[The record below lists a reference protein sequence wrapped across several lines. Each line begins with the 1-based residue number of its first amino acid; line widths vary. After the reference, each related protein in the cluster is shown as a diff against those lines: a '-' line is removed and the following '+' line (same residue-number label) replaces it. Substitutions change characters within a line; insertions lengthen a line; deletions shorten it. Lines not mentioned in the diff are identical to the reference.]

1 MSDSV
6 DSKLDI
12 KQVIR
17 DSMEEYMTPLREE
30 IEQLSKSINKDIKM
44 NYLSTISRV
53 LEKEAEDMVS
63 NFTCA
68 FDISTGL
75 ECKSNIKERISK
87 YIQALAMGDIP
98 NAMSEINQ
106 LEKNAKNNA
115 YDPDRAGQCAH
126 DWKAVVRIVK
136 RHKDIMK
143 ELSSTYSTSNVPA
156 DVGEFNFD
164 TEKLY
169 TDVIFP
175 FSHPLRIKIV
185 HSLMEGG
192 KRFTTLKNELN
203 VKNTGL
209 LVHHLKPLTEA
220 NLVIQDHRK
229 QYSLSEKGYTVVR
242 YFSQLTAAFEP
253 MDVNITMLP
262 LVVLKD

>member
-17 DSMEEYMTPLREE
+17 DSMVEYVQPLRDE
-30 IEQLSKSINKDIKM
+30 IELLSKSINKDIKM
-44 NYLSTISRV
+44 NYLVTISRV

-63 NFTCA
+63 NFNCA

-75 ECKSNIKERISK
+75 ECKSSIKDKISK

-98 NAMSEINQ
+98 NAISEINQ

-126 DWKAVVRIVK
+126 DWKSVVRIVK
-136 RHKDIMK
+136 RHKEIMK
-143 ELSSTYSTSNVPA
+143 ELSSTYSTSSVPA
-156 DVGEFNFD
+156 DVGEFEFD
-164 TEKLY
+164 TDKLY
-169 TDVIFP
+169 SDVIFP
-175 FSHPLRIKIV
+175 FSHPLRIQLV

-229 QYSLSEKGYTVVR
+229 QYSLSEKGYIVVR
-242 YFSQLTAAFEP
+242 YFSQLTSALEP
-253 MDVNITMLP
+253 MDINVTMQP
-262 LVVLKD
+262 LVVLRD